1 MISANIHRYR
11 VRLIIDRD
19 PRCCW
24 VVLPIRQDYDSSL
37 LRLRHSRVAT
47 RGLQAREELA
57 QDADGVL
64 CARRQ
69 GSGDGWPACS
79 RAERPRRI
87 GRRGRDERVRDLQRW
102 CVGRSKRYVSAFLC
116 FSFPFLPNHSALHC
130 ISATRSENAL
140 EPKKAT
146 PRHRRGRRVSPIA
159 LDQGRA
165 VSNICQLIYQQSTR
179 KLEEK
184 PKSEAVCATSRRNN
198 LSIAPKHST
207 SLRIVAPTP
216 GSPAP
221 RHRTSIRPLQNPSK
235 TPFEWGVTSQMP
247 ARVLSSVARHWRDT
261 SKRLRCCATL
271 RAKNPCGT
279 VFVWR
284 FTVFCFCC

>member
-216 GSPAP
+216 GSPAL
-221 RHRTSIRPLQNPSK
+221 RHRAPFHPLRAQGKLAPG
-235 TPFEWGVTSQMP
+235 WGVTSQLP
-247 ARVLSSVARHWRDT
+247 ARVLSSVARHWRDMSPT
-261 SKRLRCCATL
+261 SFGGGSDAVRL
-271 RAKNPCGT
+271 
-279 VFVWR
+279 
-284 FTVFCFCC
+284 

>member
-1 MISANIHRYR
+1 
-11 VRLIIDRD
+11 
-19 PRCCW
+19 
-24 VVLPIRQDYDSSL
+24 
-37 LRLRHSRVAT
+37 
-47 RGLQAREELA
+47 
-57 QDADGVL
+57 
-64 CARRQ
+64 
-69 GSGDGWPACS
+69 
-79 RAERPRRI
+79 
-87 GRRGRDERVRDLQRW
+87 
-102 CVGRSKRYVSAFLC
+102 VGRSKRYVSAFLC

-216 GSPAP
+216 GSPAL
-221 RHRTSIRPLQNPSK
+221 RHRAPFHPLRAQGKLPDG
-235 TPFEWGVTSQMP
+235 GVTSQLP
-247 ARVLSSVARHWRDT
+247 ARVLSSVARHWRDMSPT
-261 SKRLRCCATL
+261 SFGGGSDAVRL
-271 RAKNPCGT
+271 
-279 VFVWR
+279 
-284 FTVFCFCC
+284 